1 MSWAQWMVVELPLEE
16 QLSLEK
22 QSRIALLHDDTD
34 QVRKLCAQLIK
45 QNHMQ
50 QILLKQAVGRIMELE
65 ATAASL

>member
-1 MSWAQWMVVELPLEE
+1 MVVELPLEE

-22 QSRIALLHDDTD
+22 QSRIALLHDDTE

-65 ATAASL
+65 ATVASL

>member
-1 MSWAQWMVVELPLEE
+1 MVVELPLEE

-22 QSRIALLHDDTD
+22 QSRIALLHDDTE

-50 QILLKQAVGRIMELE
+50 QILLKQAIGRIMELE
-65 ATAASL
+65 ATVASL

>member
-1 MSWAQWMVVELPLEE
+1 MVVELPLEE

-22 QSRIALLHDDTD
+22 QSRIALLHDDTE

-65 ATAASL
+65 ATVASF

>member
-22 QSRIALLHDDTD
+22 QSRIALLHDDTE

-65 ATAASL
+65 ATVASL

>member
-1 MSWAQWMVVELPLEE
+1 MSWAQWMVVELPLEA

-22 QSRIALLHDDTD
+22 QSRIALLHDDTE

>member
-22 QSRIALLHDDTD
+22 QSRIALLHDDTER
-34 QVRKLCAQLIK
+34 VRKLCAQLIK

-65 ATAASL
+65 AIEACT

>member
-1 MSWAQWMVVELPLEE
+1 MVVELPLEE

-22 QSRIALLHDDTD
+22 QSRIALLHDDTE
-34 QVRKLCAQLIK
+34 QVRKLCAQLVK

-65 ATAASL
+65 ATVASL

>member
-22 QSRIALLHDDTD
+22 QSRIALLHDDTE

>member
-1 MSWAQWMVVELPLEE
+1 MSWAQWMVVELPLED

-22 QSRIALLHDDTD
+22 QSRIALLHDDTE

-65 ATAASL
+65 ATVASL

>member
-1 MSWAQWMVVELPLEE
+1 MVVELPLEE

-22 QSRIALLHDDTD
+22 QSRIALLHDDTE